1 MARIDSKVIFVTTS
15 PRTPAKMIPEI
26 DLLNIHFSGQVWNSE
41 SQAAFME
48 LLKEENFF
56 NGEGANDPAFSARDR
71 INRAPKA
78 LGFVKLAPVISLT
91 PAGVA
96 LISAARKEEVFL
108 RQLIKFQVPSPY
120 HKPSANSAAFWGK
133 PYLEL
138 FRLIRHFGSLKFDEL
153 MIFGLQLVD
162 YRQFD
167 EVVSKI
173 DAFRTAKAQ
182 NDGNYKQFRGEYLEA
197 ELKEIYLDD
206 IVAGRT
212 KTRETNDASVA
223 KFLRTKASNMRDYAD
238 ACFRYLRATGMV
250 NISHIGKSISIVPE
264 KLEEV
269 DYFLEHT
276 DRDPVFIDDEGRYS
290 AYLGNAH
297 TPSLLTDNRDM
308 LEQKIRVEFP
318 DVEVAEIT
326 SLEQL
331 KDIFASELESR
342 KERILTEQVLAIKDY
357 RLFEEI
363 NTTFEQILDGS
374 LYDTPLML
382 EWNTWRAMTML
393 DGGNIKANL
402 KFDDFGNPMSTA
414 QGNMADIVC
423 DYDSFRLTVEVT
435 MQSGQRQ
442 YETEGEPVSRH
453 LAKLKRE
460 TDKTAYCLFIA
471 PTINEACIA
480 HFYALHKMNI
490 SYYGGTSTI
499 VPLPLNVFIKM
510 VEDSHKVDY
519 IPEPR
524 HVQRFF
530 ERSNELA
537 IAANSEAEWYQGITS
552 EALNWLSSVNS
563 NGAVS

>member
-15 PRTPAKMIPEI
+15 PRTPSKMIPEI
-26 DLLNIHFSGQVWNSE
+26 ELLNTHFSDQKWNTDT
-41 SQAAFME
+41 QRAFME

-78 LGFVKLAPVISLT
+78 LGFVILSPTIQLT
-91 PAGVA
+91 SAGEELVN
-96 LISAARKEEVFL
+96 SKRKDEIFL
-108 RQLIKFQVPSPY
+108 RQLLKFQVPSPF
-120 HKPSANSAAFWGK
+120 HKPSKNSADFWVK

-162 YRQFD
+162 YRQF
-167 EVVSKI
+167 ENIVSKI
-173 DAFRTAKAQ
+173 DNFRTAKAQ
-182 NDGNYKQFRGEYLEA
+182 NEGNYKKFRAEYLES
-197 ELKEIYLDD
+197 ELHEIYSDD
-206 IVAGRT
+206 INSGNT
-212 KTRETNDASVA
+212 KTRETNDNSVS
-223 KFLRTKASNMRDYAD
+223 KFLKTKASNMRDYTD
-238 ACFRYLRATGMV
+238 ACFRYLRATGLV

-264 KLEEV
+264 KIAEV

-276 DRDPVFIDDEGRYS
+276 NREPQFIDNEKQYVT
-290 AYLGNAH
+290 YLGNAE
-297 TPSLLTDNRDM
+297 TPTLLTDNREL
-308 LEQKIRVEFP
+308 LEQKISSEFP
-318 DVEVAEIT
+318 NIQISKT
-326 SLEQL
+326 LSLQQL
-331 KDIFASELESR
+331 KDIFADELEKR
-342 KERILTEQVLAIKDY
+342 KEQIITEQVTAIKDY
-357 RLFEEI
+357 RLFDEI
-363 NTTFEQILDGS
+363 NTTFGQILDNS

-423 DYDSFRLTVEVT
+423 DYETFGLTVEVT

-442 YETEGEPVSRH
+442 YETEGEPVTRH

-460 TDKTAYCLFIA
+460 INKPAYSLFIA
-471 PTINEACIA
+471 PKINEACIA

-499 VPLPLNVFIKM
+499 IPLPLNVFLKM
-510 VEDSHKVDY
+510 VEDSHKASYV
-519 IPEPR
+519 PEPK

-530 ERSNELA
+530 ERSTELA
-537 IAANSEAEWYQGITS
+537 NTADNEKDWYNGITN
-552 EALNWLSSVNS
+552 EALNWLTE
-563 NGAVS
+563 